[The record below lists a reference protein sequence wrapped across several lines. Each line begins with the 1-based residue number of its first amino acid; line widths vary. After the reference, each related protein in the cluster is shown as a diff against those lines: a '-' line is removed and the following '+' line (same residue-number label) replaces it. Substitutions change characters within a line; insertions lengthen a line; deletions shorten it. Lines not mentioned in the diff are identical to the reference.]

1 MFKALQQFI
10 LHWLKRQ
17 FHGNPL
23 VTQPGE
29 YLPKVGQA
37 YHVWLIAVASLISLA
52 VIGSAGFVIGVL
64 HGWF

>member
-1 MFKALQQFI
+1 MLKPLQQFI

-37 YHVWLIAVASLISLA
+37 FYVWLIAVVSLIGLA
-52 VIGSAGFVIGVL
+52 LVGSVGFVIGAL